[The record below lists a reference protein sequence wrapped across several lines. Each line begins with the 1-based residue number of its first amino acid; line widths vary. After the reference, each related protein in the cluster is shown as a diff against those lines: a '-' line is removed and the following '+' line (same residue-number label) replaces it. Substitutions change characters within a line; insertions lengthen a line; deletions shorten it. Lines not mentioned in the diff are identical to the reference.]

1 MKLTIIRD
9 MGLVHVDGRG
19 HDELDLSSVPAEV
32 HAVQWDG
39 TNGEI
44 EYVGNDVPNDSITSL
59 PSWAQAIANERKAV
73 IDAEI
78 AAEEK
83 AEADRIAY
91 ENSTEGKA
99 DMARAKRDQLLAEVD
114 WSAGSDV
121 VMSDAMKTYRQAL
134 RDVPQQTGFP
144 ENIEWPTK
152 P

>member
-1 MKLTIIRD
+1 
-9 MGLVHVDGRG
+9 MGLVHVNGRG

-39 TNGEI
+39 TSGEI
-44 EYVGNDVPNDSITSL
+44 EYVSSDVPNELITSL
-59 PSWAQAIANERKAV
+59 PAWAESIANERKAV

-99 DMARAKRDQLLAEVD
+99 DTARAKRDQLLAEVD
-114 WSAGSDV
+114 WWASSDLT
-121 VMSDAMKTYRQAL
+121 MTAEQIAYRQAL
-134 RDVPQQTGFP
+134 RDITSQAGFP
-144 ENIEWPTK
+144 ESIDWPTK

>member
-39 TNGEI
+39 SQGEI
-44 EYVGNDVPNDSITSL
+44 EYVSNDIPNDSITSL
-59 PSWAQAIANERKAV
+59 PSWAQSIADERKAV

-91 ENSTEGKA
+91 ENSAEGKA
-99 DMARAKRDQLLAEVD
+99 DMARAKRDVLIAETD
-114 WSAGSDV
+114 WWASSDLT
-121 VMSDAMKTYRQAL
+121 MTAEQIAYRQAL
-134 RDVPQQTGFP
+134 RDVTAQAGFP
-144 ENIEWPTK
+144 ESIDWPTK

>member
-9 MGLVHVDGRG
+9 MGLVHIDGRG

-32 HAVQWDG
+32 HAIQWDG
-39 TNGEI
+39 LNGEI
-44 EYVGNDVPNDSITSL
+44 EYVSNDVPNDSITSL
-59 PSWAQAIANERKAV
+59 PSWAQAIADDRKAV
-73 IDAEI
+73 IDAEVV
-78 AAEEK
+78 AEEK

>member
-39 TNGEI
+39 TSGEI
-44 EYVGNDVPNDSITSL
+44 EYVSNDVPNDMITSL

-73 IDAEI
+73 IDEEI

-91 ENSTEGKA
+91 ENSAEGKA
-99 DMARAKRDQLLAEVD
+99 EAVRSQRDELLAETD
-114 WSAGSDV
+114 WTANSDV
-121 VMSDAMKTYRQAL
+121 IMSAEMAVYRQAL
-134 RDVPQQTGFP
+134 RDITNQAGFP
-144 ENIEWPTK
+144 ENIDWPTK

>member
-19 HDELDLSSVPAEV
+19 HDELDLSSVPADV

-39 TNGEI
+39 SNGEI
-44 EYVGNDVPNDSITSL
+44 EYVSNDVPNEAITTL
-59 PSWAQAIANERKAV
+59 PSWAESIANERKAV

-78 AAEEK
+78 ATEEK
-83 AEADRIAY
+83 VEADRIAY

-99 DMARAKRDQLLAEVD
+99 EAARSKRDLLLAEVD
-114 WSAGSDV
+114 WSAGTDV
-121 VMSDAMKTYRQAL
+121 AMSEEMAVYRQAL
-134 RDVPQQTGFP
+134 RDVPQQAGFP
-144 ENIEWPTK
+144 ESINWPTK

>member
-19 HDELDLSSVPAEV
+19 HDELDLSSVPADV

-39 TNGEI
+39 SNGEI
-44 EYVGNDVPNDSITSL
+44 EYVSNDVPNEAITAL
-59 PSWAQAIANERKAV
+59 PSWAESIANERKAV

-78 AAEEK
+78 AEEEK

-99 DMARAKRDQLLAEVD
+99 EAARSKRDALLAETD
-114 WSAGSDV
+114 WTANSDV
-121 VMSDAMKTYRQAL
+121 IMSDEMAVYRQAL
-134 RDVPQQTGFP
+134 RDITSQAGFP
-144 ENIEWPTK
+144 ESIDWPTK

>member
-9 MGLVHVDGRG
+9 MGLVCVDGRG
-19 HDELDLSSVPAEV
+19 HAELDLSSVPAEV

-39 TNGEI
+39 TSGEI
-44 EYVGNDVPNDSITSL
+44 EYVSNDVPNDSITSL
-59 PSWAQAIANERKAV
+59 PSWAESIANERKAV

-78 AAEEK
+78 AEEEK

-99 DMARAKRDQLLAEVD
+99 EAARRERDRLLSDVD
-114 WSAGSDV
+114 WSAGTDV
-121 VMSDAMKTYRQAL
+121 NMSEEMAAYRQAL
-134 RDVPQQTGFP
+134 RDVPQQAGFP
-144 ENIEWPTK
+144 ENINWPTK

>member
-39 TNGEI
+39 TVGEI
-44 EYVGNDVPNDSITSL
+44 EYVSNDVPNEAITSL
-59 PSWAQAIANERKAV
+59 PEWAESIANDRKAA

-78 AAEEK
+78 AEEEK

-99 DMARAKRDQLLAEVD
+99 ESARAQRDSLLAETD
-114 WSAGSDV
+114 WTANSDV
-121 VMSDAMKTYRQAL
+121 VMSEEMATYRQAL
-134 RDVPQQTGFP
+134 RDITTQAGFP
-144 ENIEWPTK
+144 ESIDWPTK

>member
-1 MKLTIIRD
+1 

-39 TNGEI
+39 SEGEI
-44 EYVGNDVPNDSITSL
+44 EYVSNDVPNEAITAL
-59 PSWAQAIANERKAV
+59 PAWAESIANERKAV

-78 AAEEK
+78 AAEK
-83 AEADRIAY
+83 QAEADRIAY

-99 DMARAKRDQLLAEVD
+99 EMARVDRNLLIAQTD
-114 WSAGSDV
+114 WWASSDLT
-121 VMSDAMKTYRQAL
+121 MTSEQIAYRQAL
-134 RDVPQQTGFP
+134 RDITAQEGFP
-144 ENIEWPTK
+144 ENINWPTK

>member
-9 MGLVHVDGRG
+9 MGLVHVNGRG

-39 TNGEI
+39 TSGEI
-44 EYVGNDVPNDSITSL
+44 EYVSNNVPNDSITSL

-78 AAEEK
+78 EAEEK

-99 DMARAKRDQLLAEVD
+99 EAARRERDRLLSDVD
-114 WSAGSDV
+114 WAAGTDV
-121 VMSDAMKTYRQAL
+121 NMSEEMAAYRQAL
-134 RDVPQQTGFP
+134 RDVPQQAGFP
-144 ENIEWPTK
+144 ENINWPTK

>member
-19 HDELDLSSVPAEV
+19 HDELDLSSVPADV

-39 TNGEI
+39 SNGEI
-44 EYVGNDVPNDSITSL
+44 EYVSNDVPNESITSL
-59 PSWAQAIANERKAV
+59 PTWAESIANERKAI

-78 AAEEK
+78 AADVK
-83 AEADRIAY
+83 AEADAKAY
-91 ENSTEGKA
+91 AESTEGKSDA
-99 DMARAKRDQLLAEVD
+99 ARAKRDTLLNEVD

-121 VMSDAMKTYRQAL
+121 VMSDAMKAYRQAL
-134 RDVPQQTGFP
+134 RDVPQQAGFP
-144 ENIEWPTK
+144 DTIEWPVK

>member
-19 HDELDLSSVPAEV
+19 HDELDLSSVPADV

-39 TNGEI
+39 TSGEI
-44 EYVGNDVPNDSITSL
+44 EYVSNDTPNDSITSL

-78 AAEEK
+78 AEEEK
-83 AEADRIAY
+83 AKADAKAY
-91 ENSTEGKA
+91 AESTEGKA
-99 DMARAKRDQLLAEVD
+99 NIARLERDELLAETD
-114 WSAGSDV
+114 WTANSDV
-121 VMSDAMKTYRQAL
+121 TMSAEMAEYRQAL
-134 RDVPQQTGFP
+134 RDITDQAGFP
-144 ENIEWPTK
+144 ESIDWPTK

>member
-9 MGLVHVDGRG
+9 MGLVHVNGRG

-44 EYVGNDVPNDSITSL
+44 EYVSNDVPNDSITSL
-59 PSWAQAIANERKAV
+59 PSWAESIANERKSV

-78 AAEEK
+78 EAEEK

-99 DMARAKRDQLLAEVD
+99 EAARRERDRLLSDVD
-114 WSAGSDV
+114 WAAGTDV
-121 VMSDAMKTYRQAL
+121 NMSEEMRAYRQAL
-134 RDVPQQTGFP
+134 RDVPQQAGFP
-144 ENIEWPTK
+144 ESIDWPTK

>member
-19 HDELDLSSVPAEV
+19 HDELDLSSVPADV

-39 TNGEI
+39 SSGEI
-44 EYVGNDVPNDSITSL
+44 EYVSNDVPNEAITAL
-59 PSWAQAIANERKAV
+59 PSWAESIANERKAV

-78 AAEEK
+78 AEEKK

-91 ENSTEGKA
+91 ENSAEGKA
-99 DMARAKRDQLLAEVD
+99 DAARSKRDNLLAETD
-114 WSAGSDV
+114 WTANSDV
-121 VMSDAMKTYRQAL
+121 TMSAEMAEYRQAL
-134 RDVPQQTGFP
+134 RDITDQAGFP
-144 ENIEWPTK
+144 ESIDWPTK

>member
-39 TNGEI
+39 TSGEI
-44 EYVGNDVPNDSITSL
+44 EYVSNDVPNALITSL
-59 PSWAQAIANERKAV
+59 PSWAQAIADERKAV

-78 AAEEK
+78 AEEEK

-99 DMARAKRDQLLAEVD
+99 KAARRERDRLLSDVD
-114 WSAGSDV
+114 WAAGTDV
-121 VMSDAMKTYRQAL
+121 TMSDAMKVYRQAL
-134 RDVPQQTGFP
+134 RDVPQQAGFP
-144 ENIEWPTK
+144 ENINWPTK

>member
-39 TNGEI
+39 TSGEI
-44 EYVGNDVPNDSITSL
+44 EYVSNDVPNEPITAL
-59 PSWAQAIANERKAV
+59 PAWAESIANERKAV

-144 ENIEWPTK
+144 ENINWPTK